1 MNAFMV
7 WSQIERHKIID
18 QIPKIHNA
26 DVSKFL
32 GRKWKSL
39 PPKEKEPF
47 IQEAEKLRLLHQAE
61 FPDYKYRPKKKVRS
75 KKKSESNRYS
85 GDYDMMSEDKEL
97 LVAQEPIRH
106 SGHFDVGCHLPSS
119 EKDFIDANNTKS
131 IDEMAPFNASFDC
144 MNAFHEVY
152 KSDDPLMLSE
162 NISFYDNF
170 VSKKSPSTIPAC
182 NFQDLPLL
190 SLEQSCSMNNPLD
203 QFVSATTE
211 EEYSGNSEEVRE
223 IFDLDIGENVLSF
236 TAEEEKEFD
245 NYFKSFECNL

>member
-39 PPKEKEPF
+39 PPQEKEPF
-47 IQEAEKLRLLHQAE
+47 IKEAEKLRLLHQAE

-97 LVAQEPIRH
+97 LVAQEPLRH

-131 IDEMAPFNASFDC
+131 IEMAPFNASFDC
-144 MNAFHEVY
+144 MNASHIDY
-152 KSDDPLMLSE
+152 KPDDPLMWSE
-162 NISFYDNF
+162 NISFYDDL
-170 VSKKSPSTIPAC
+170 VSEKPLSSIPAS
-182 NFQDLPLL
+182 NFQDFPLL
-190 SLEQSCSMNNPLD
+190 SLEQSLSMNNPLD

-211 EEYSGNSEEVRE
+211 EEDNGNSEEVRE

-245 NYFKSFECNL
+245 NYLKSFE